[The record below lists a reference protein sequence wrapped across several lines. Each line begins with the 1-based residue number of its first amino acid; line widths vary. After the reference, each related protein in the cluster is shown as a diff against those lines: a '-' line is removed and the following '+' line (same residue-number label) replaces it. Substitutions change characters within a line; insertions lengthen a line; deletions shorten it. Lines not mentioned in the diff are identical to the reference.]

1 MEDKIVILQNAI
13 IASDV
18 PQIAA
23 TVVDAAIDIGSSDI
37 HIEPS
42 EYTVRIRFRV
52 DGILRA
58 IVEYPPSL
66 HAAVV
71 SRLKI
76 MANLKIDESRI
87 PQDGRVQIT
96 TPDGRELDLRLSTLP
111 TVHGEKIVTRI
122 QDRSRKIPKLED
134 LGIEPHNLKILK
146 RAIAAP
152 NGILL
157 TTGPTGSGK
166 TTTLYACLA
175 ILNTPEVNIMTI
187 EDPVEIQMDGL
198 NQSQVYPAID
208 YTFAFG
214 LRTGLRQDPD
224 IMMVGEI
231 RDRETIEVAIEAA
244 LTGHLVLSTIHT
256 NSAISTITRLLD
268 MGAAAFLITATVNA
282 IIAQRLVRKICE
294 HCKTETIIKPAIEQ
308 KLRRA
313 IASMNPT
320 QRTKLGLTDSTPLKI
335 YHGAGC
341 EQCGHTGYKGRI
353 GMYEILE
360 MSNAIKELILKNG
373 SPLEMEKQ
381 AIADG
386 MKTLE
391 HDGVEKILA
400 GVTTPEEVY
409 SVARTTDEE
418 HEDDTMDQ
426 LKDEKISIPQK

>member
-1 MEDKIVILQNAI
+1 MEDKIVKLQNAI
-13 IASDV
+13 ISCDI

-23 TVVDAAIDIGSSDI
+23 DVVEAAIDIGSSDI

-52 DGILRA
+52 DGILRS
-58 IVEYPPSL
+58 IMEYPPSL

-71 SRLKI
+71 SRFKI
-76 MANLKIDESRI
+76 IANLKIDESRI
-87 PQDGRVQIT
+87 PQDGRMQIT

-122 QDRSRKIPKLED
+122 QDRSRKIPKLEE

-231 RDRETIEVAIEAA
+231 RDRETIDVAIEAA

-294 HCKTETIIKPAIEQ
+294 HCKTETVIKPAIEE

-313 IASMNPT
+313 IASMNPI
-320 QRTKLGLTDSTPLKI
+320 QRDKLGLKEGAPLKI
-335 YHGAGC
+335 YHGEGC
-341 EQCGHTGYKGRI
+341 EECGHTGYKGRI

-360 MSNAIKELILKNG
+360 MNNAIKELILKNG
-373 SPLEMEKQ
+373 TPLQMEKQ

-400 GVTTPEEVY
+400 GITTPEEVY
-409 SVARTTDEE
+409 SVARTTEEE
-418 HEDDTMDQ
+418 HADNV
-426 LKDEKISIPQK
+426 EKLS